1 MVLVLERE
9 PKQRRQWA
17 WVVARAWDDDGFRHR
32 LIDEPEA
39 VLREA
44 GIAVPPGVPVR
55 VLEHDAADDA
65 SSEAC
70 LRLPAKPPADDLIE
84 EDLGLAQAGG
94 SPSAYLCVAHSR
106 THTCHTGP
114 CGCRRSEG

>member
-1 MVLVLERE
+1 
-9 PKQRRQWA
+9 
-17 WVVARAWDDDGFRHR
+17 VVARAWDDDGFRHR
-32 LIDEPEA
+32 LLAEPEA

-44 GIAVPPGVPVR
+44 GIAVTPGVPVR

-84 EDLGLAQAGG
+84 EDLGLAQTGG
-94 SPSAYLCVAHSR
+94 SPSANLCVAHSG
-106 THTCHTGP
+106 HCHVCTGCACGH
-114 CGCRRSEG
+114 CGCRRSGK